1 MRFAG
6 MALDGSNYVTAA
18 NSANSNLQ
26 GILAKT
32 TPDHAGLANLSL
44 RNDAKDRIA
53 AMNAMANLQNSSI
66 NSVVNTHMGKYN
78 AEATKARGD
87 ANAAASRSAGI
98 GNMASGLGTGIVNRI
113 GKMNSKSDGPF
124 TPGGSLDTF
133 GDGGYQSIYTNDIGL
148 FGGSTSGL
156 FDPEFAFSD
165 KYKSSF

>member
-1 MRFAG
+1 MRFAK
-6 MALDGSNYVTAA
+6 MALDGSNYVAAAQGA
-18 NSANSNLQ
+18 NSGLQ

-87 ANAAASRSAGI
+87 ANAAASMSAGI

-133 GDGGYQSIYTNDIGL
+133 GGYQSIYTNDIGL